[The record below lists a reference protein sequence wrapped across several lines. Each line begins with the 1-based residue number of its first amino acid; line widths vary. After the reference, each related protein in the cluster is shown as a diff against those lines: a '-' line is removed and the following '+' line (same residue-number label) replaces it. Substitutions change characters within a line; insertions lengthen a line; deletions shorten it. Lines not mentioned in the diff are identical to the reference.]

1 MVSETSHCTSREDT
15 CETNTE
21 TGHRGL
27 RTPKSDKEAE
37 AASSRFFFFFFSN
50 FYPNVYKRASETT
63 TKFKDSVT
71 DYSERI

>member
-37 AASSRFFFFFFSN
+37 AASSRFFLFFFLISILMSTRGHQKQ
-50 FYPNVYKRASETT
+50 PQS
-63 TKFKDSVT
+63 S
-71 DYSERI
+71 RIQ